1 MMQVSV
7 PQCKVFAEQRGEKL
21 SEAMLSVFFEN
32 IVLHELSIEQKDS
45 DIFNDIVSYS
55 IDGNGAS

>member
-1 MMQVSV
+1 MSV

-55 IDGNGAS
+55 IDGS